1 MLDSKNLY
9 TNDDIRMT
17 NEQLFMNNFQSQEI
31 TSLKLKEQNSEVEHR
46 NENIVLKQEYM
57 EEIILKMGF
66 MRSKDN
72 IEDKLEFI
80 KLVEAMP
87 AIQRKNQSQAVIMKK
102 VNIDILNASNRE
114 IKKND
119 IINLDLVVMDSQY
132 LNPSAAE
139 KTSP

>member
-31 TSLKLKEQNSEVEHR
+31 TSLKLKELNSEVEHR